1 MVVHMLMR
9 ISLQVLNLESA
20 LLDESS
26 RTHVCITCGL
36 SITISML
43 QMLRCVSW
51 GHKANKVPARMRQAI
66 LEQHM
71 SLLSKSSAHA
81 MKEGQEEEPHAMGAR
96 SEFDML
102 EILQNKILVD
112 DLDHPIRLLGLRADA
127 SLVRAVWT
135 VCASLVA
142 IFSYFVK
149 I

>member
-1 MVVHMLMR
+1 
-9 ISLQVLNLESA
+9 
-20 LLDESS
+20 
-26 RTHVCITCGL
+26 
-36 SITISML
+36 
-43 QMLRCVSW
+43 
-51 GHKANKVPARMRQAI
+51 MRQAI

-81 MKEGQEEEPHAMGAR
+81 RNSMKEGQLEEPHAMSAR
-96 SEFDML
+96 GEFDML